1 MMKDGE
7 YRWFRAV
14 GGVLRD
20 PTGIALRACGSL
32 IDVHAV
38 KLAEEELRLAALVY
52 DESMQAMLITDSES
66 VIIAINPAF
75 TKLTG
80 YVQEE
85 ILGKHTRILK
95 SGKHNQEFYKYMWD
109 AIIRNGQWQGE
120 IWSRKKS
127 GEIYPSLLTINTS
140 YSAIGAPARRV
151 ALISDMTEQKK
162 TQEVIWRQAN
172 FDSLTNLPNR
182 RMFFDRLE
190 QVIKLSSRTGM
201 PGALILID
209 LDHFKEVN
217 DTLGHDKG
225 DILLKEVSIRLLSC
239 CRETDTVGRLG
250 GDEFTIILAD
260 QADISC
266 VEKIAENIL
275 ERVSAPYNLN
285 GNIANISA
293 SIGIALFPENGTNLQ
308 NLYKNADQAMY
319 QSKRL
324 GRNQICFF
332 NSAI

>member
-1 MMKDGE
+1 
-7 YRWFRAV
+7 
-14 GGVLRD
+14 
-20 PTGIALRACGSL
+20 
-32 IDVHAV
+32 
-38 KLAEEELRLAALVY
+38 
-52 DESMQAMLITDSES
+52 
-66 VIIAINPAF
+66 
-75 TKLTG
+75 
-80 YVQEE
+80 
-85 ILGKHTRILK
+85 
-95 SGKHNQEFYKYMWD
+95 
-109 AIIRNGQWQGE
+109 
-120 IWSRKKS
+120 
-127 GEIYPSLLTINTS
+127 
-140 YSAIGAPARRV
+140 
-151 ALISDMTEQKK
+151 
-162 TQEVIWRQAN
+162 
-172 FDSLTNLPNR
+172 
-182 RMFFDRLE
+182 
-190 QVIKLSSRTGM
+190 M